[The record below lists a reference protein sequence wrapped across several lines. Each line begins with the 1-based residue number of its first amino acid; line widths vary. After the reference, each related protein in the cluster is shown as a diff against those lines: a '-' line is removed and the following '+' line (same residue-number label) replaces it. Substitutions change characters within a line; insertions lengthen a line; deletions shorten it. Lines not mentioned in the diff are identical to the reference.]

1 MNMKRIKLTTSTLAL
16 LVAGPVVAQE
26 NVQVLTDWS
35 YDSLYADGWSVEN
48 MFDTTEIIGT
58 NGEDI
63 GDVEN
68 VIFSNDGEVLGIIA
82 QVGGFWDIGDTHVHV
97 PWDEVN
103 IGETIQQAQIP
114 VTEEN
119 VDNYDVFGDYWGSER
134 LNTEAD
140 AGTTDL
146 DVFLLSDVADE
157 DLVAGPGI
165 FKATDLIGS
174 FAYLS
179 DGVRYGYVADIIVEN
194 GVISAIVADTAAYG
208 RRGYYAHPFS
218 YRGTTPMANNSRY
231 DVPYDG
237 TEIDTIENFDYEQL
251 QSRGTE

>member
-1 MNMKRIKLTTSTLAL
+1 MKRISLTTSTLAL

-35 YDSLYADGWSVEN
+35 YDSLYADGWSVGN
-48 MFDTTEIIGT
+48 MFDVTEIIGA
-58 NGEDI
+58 NGEDL

-68 VIFSNDGEVLGIIA
+68 VIFSNDGKVLGIIA

-97 PWDEVN
+97 PWNEVN
-103 IGETIQQAQIP
+103 IGETIQQARVPI
-114 VTEEN
+114 TEEN
-119 VDNYDVFGDYWGSER
+119 VDNYDVFGGYWGSEPVMI
-134 LNTEAD
+134 EAD
-140 AGTTDL
+140 TGTTDMV
-146 DVFLLSDVADE
+146 DD
-157 DLVAGPGI
+157 DLVVGPGI

-174 FAYLS
+174 YAYLS
-179 DGVRYGYVADIIVEN
+179 DGMRYGYVSDIIVEN

-208 RRGYYAHPFS
+208 RQGYYAHPYY

-231 DVPYDG
+231 VVPYDG